1 MLHVGLTRLRPVRR
15 IDTYPVTKAKDGI
28 FVVETGTR
36 WPSIMLPEGFEPIL
50 RHVAHVDA
58 YRHGDYP
65 GHGQSPRALTSH
77 LIFSRPSFWLLRSR
91 LESEAKEKKKNEGKR
106 KKRERGRKE
115 KGKNEECFEKS
126 ATTAGQLF
134 QGGGRF
140 ISSPKFAVSHNHHL
154 KLFHP
159 QYIQR
164 SF

>member
-115 KGKNEECFEKS
+115 KGKTKS
-126 ATTAGQLF
+126 ALRSRPRQPDSCFRAAGA
-134 QGGGRF
+134 F
-140 ISSPKFAVSHNHHL
+140 ISRPKFAVSHNHHL

-159 QYIQR
+159 QYIQI